1 MRWRPWHIK
10 NPTEKEKESMNEEYY
25 GRMNDSSGAAVVTG
39 PYGDTMEFYLVI
51 ENEIMWSYSR
61 LWIY

>member
-1 MRWRPWHIK
+1 
-10 NPTEKEKESMNEEYY
+10 MNEEYY

-51 ENEIMWSYSR
+51 ENEIMWSYSK